1 MSRTKKPSSI
11 GSNGNLPDASLE
23 SLIGKQLKALRELA
37 SLTIKDLATETGLSS
52 AMLSKLENGSA
63 SPSLNTLKILSG
75 FFKVSVAALFR
86 ETELRND
93 VSFVRSGEG
102 VRISRQG
109 PKEQHE
115 FRLLGHS
122 SNSSVVMEPFQ
133 VELHNKADV
142 YPHYQGSGI
151 WFIHMQQGEM
161 DFRCGNEIY
170 RLKPGDSLMYDA
182 YSQNGPD
189 LLVKVPIRYLCVRAD
204 RRTKGEIQE

>member
-1 MSRTKKPSSI
+1 MSRNNKTIKNS
-11 GSNGNLPDASLE
+11 LPVISEESLE
-23 SLIGKQLKALRELA
+23 SLIGAQLKALRNLGR
-37 SLTIKDLATETGLSS
+37 LTIKDLAIETGLSS

-63 SPSLNTLKILSG
+63 SPSLNTLKTLSG
-75 FFKVSVAALFR
+75 FFNVSVASLFR

-109 PKEQHE
+109 PKEKHE

-122 SNSSVVMEPFQ
+122 SNSSIIMEPFQ

-142 YPHYQGSGI
+142 YPHYQGSGT

-161 DFRCGNEIY
+161 DFRCGNEMY

-182 YSQNGPD
+182 YSQNGPE
-189 LLVKVPIRYLCVRAD
+189 LLIEVPIRYLCVRAD
-204 RRTKGEIQE
+204 RRTKENAQ